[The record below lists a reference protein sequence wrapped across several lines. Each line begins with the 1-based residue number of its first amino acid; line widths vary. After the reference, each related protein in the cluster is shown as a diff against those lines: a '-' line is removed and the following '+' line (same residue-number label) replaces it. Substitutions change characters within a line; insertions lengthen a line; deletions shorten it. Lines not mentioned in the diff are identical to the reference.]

1 MSEYITAVVVR
12 AQNGVHN
19 AVYNLRHREEGQG
32 FVEYLS
38 LVALIALGLFVALGL
53 FKTELAN
60 IFSKI
65 TNKIEA
71 NLP

>member
-1 MSEYITAVVVR
+1 MSEFITAVVVR

-19 AVYNLRHREEGQG
+19 TVYNLRHREEGQG

-65 TNKIEA
+65 TNKIEV
-71 NLP
+71 NL